1 MVVDDEEKANILNT
15 FFSTVFTAENEM
27 LGEIPR
33 NNENPILRVT
43 NLTQEEVR
51 NQLNKIKIDKSPG
64 PDGIHPR
71 VLRELSNECTE
82 EDLIELKKKSSCNHN
97 RPNLSKLERKALE
110 EIRGNQDLMVRRAD
124 KGGAVVLLNA
134 GLYVQQNMVMLN
146 NSNTYRRLQHD
157 PTELF
162 KKKLKHLLSE
172 GFAIGAL
179 DKKLSEDLFVEHPII
194 PIFHS
199 LPKIHKE
206 VFPPTFRPIVAGIGS
221 MGENL
226 STWVDM
232 YLQPLI
238 SRLPGY
244 IKDTKHLISSLDKT
258 AWSGDCIFISCDV
271 EALYPSL
278 MHDLTI
284 SILRRHLQDYKG
296 GGGRLAHR
304 GYPSWMLQRA
314 ESIVED
320 IDRETMLN
328 KASSNR
334 VSSEEHIT
342 FTTTYSPQFK
352 EITDII
358 RKRIPM
364 LSQDKKLNQILS
376 KPVRYIAKKAPSL
389 NNILS
394 PSLFVSED
402 KRLKEKENWLSTKGT
417 YKCGHNICTCCKY
430 MVNSKEFHS
439 SVTKKTYK
447 INHYINCNTS
457 NVVYLI
463 NCTTCEQQ
471 YVGCTG
477 GPLKNHRMLELERT
491 SRLIVSNPLFNAGFT
506 KPFQT
511 DLVYFVAGS
520 SGTQRV
526 YLRAVS
532 STFGWFSTQV

>member
-1 MVVDDEEKANILNT
+1 MDILSKGLTFSPTNEFDMYRTLLDECI
-15 FFSTVFTAENEM
+15 
-27 LGEIPR
+27 
-33 NNENPILRVT
+33 
-43 NLTQEEVR
+43 
-51 NQLNKIKIDKSPG
+51 
-64 PDGIHPR
+64 
-71 VLRELSNECTE
+71 E

-162 KKKLKHLLSE
+162 QKKLKHLLSE

-258 AWSGDCIFISCDV
+258 EWSGDCIFISCDV

-284 SILRRHLQDYKG
+284 SILRRHLQDYNLNSGSIITISPFRKNTATNSILHAKSCHPRHVIKNIPVG
-296 GGGRLAHR
+296 ELYRFKRNSTTKEVYDRSKREVRGRLAHR

-334 VSSEEHIT
+334 VSSEEHIP

-394 PSLFVSED
+394 PSLFLSED

-417 YKCGHNICTCCKY
+417 YNTINSMVLY
-430 MVNSKEFHS
+430 MRK
-439 SVTKKTYK
+439 
-447 INHYINCNTS
+447 
-457 NVVYLI
+457 
-463 NCTTCEQQ
+463 
-471 YVGCTG
+471 G
-477 GPLKNHRMLELERT
+477 
-491 SRLIVSNPLFNAGFT
+491 
-506 KPFQT
+506 
-511 DLVYFVAGS
+511 
-520 SGTQRV
+520 
-526 YLRAVS
+526 
-532 STFGWFSTQV
+532 

>member
-1 MVVDDEEKANILNT
+1 MMFVVQTTIVLVVTNDLLTAKSKQDYFVFLLLDLSSAFDTVNHSLLLQILSSLGITDLALSWISSYLTDRTSSVSLSHATSSPHPLSVGAPQGSVLGPLLFSIYTFGLGQLIESHGTVRGEEAKERSLWSGAVTGLTTEESAKRPDTGVCGGVGIAYPATETGGQEIASLVSHLTHAGTTASHEPGAASEKTVPMKGSGCQPYNLGVQTLRGLVQSFRQQGSEYTVQKEGLRTHLARPNILDS
-15 FFSTVFTAENEM
+15 F
-27 LGEIPR
+27 
-33 NNENPILRVT
+33 
-43 NLTQEEVR
+43 QEC
-51 NQLNKIKIDKSPG
+51 I
-64 PDGIHPR
+64 
-71 VLRELSNECTE
+71 E

-162 KKKLKHLLSE
+162 QKKLKHLLSE

-199 LPKIHKE
+199 LPKIHKK

-284 SILRRHLQDYKG
+284 SILRRHLQDYSLRSPD
-296 GGGRLAHR
+296 GRRVLAIYR
-304 GYPSWMLQRA
+304 
-314 ESIVED
+314 
-320 IDRETMLN
+320 
-328 KASSNR
+328 
-334 VSSEEHIT
+334 
-342 FTTTYSPQFK
+342 
-352 EITDII
+352 
-358 RKRIPM
+358 
-364 LSQDKKLNQILS
+364 
-376 KPVRYIAKKAPSL
+376 
-389 NNILS
+389 
-394 PSLFVSED
+394 
-402 KRLKEKENWLSTKGT
+402 
-417 YKCGHNICTCCKY
+417 
-430 MVNSKEFHS
+430 
-439 SVTKKTYK
+439 
-447 INHYINCNTS
+447 
-457 NVVYLI
+457 
-463 NCTTCEQQ
+463 
-471 YVGCTG
+471 
-477 GPLKNHRMLELERT
+477 
-491 SRLIVSNPLFNAGFT
+491 
-506 KPFQT
+506 
-511 DLVYFVAGS
+511 
-520 SGTQRV
+520 
-526 YLRAVS
+526 
-532 STFGWFSTQV
+532 

>member
-1 MVVDDEEKANILNT
+1 MDILSKGLTFSPTNEFDMYRTLLDECI
-15 FFSTVFTAENEM
+15 
-27 LGEIPR
+27 
-33 NNENPILRVT
+33 
-43 NLTQEEVR
+43 
-51 NQLNKIKIDKSPG
+51 
-64 PDGIHPR
+64 
-71 VLRELSNECTE
+71 E

-162 KKKLKHLLSE
+162 QKKLKHLLTE

-284 SILRRHLQDYKG
+284 SILRRHLQDYSLRSPD
-296 GGGRLAHR
+296 GRRVLAIYR
-304 GYPSWMLQRA
+304 
-314 ESIVED
+314 
-320 IDRETMLN
+320 
-328 KASSNR
+328 
-334 VSSEEHIT
+334 
-342 FTTTYSPQFK
+342 
-352 EITDII
+352 
-358 RKRIPM
+358 
-364 LSQDKKLNQILS
+364 
-376 KPVRYIAKKAPSL
+376 
-389 NNILS
+389 
-394 PSLFVSED
+394 
-402 KRLKEKENWLSTKGT
+402 
-417 YKCGHNICTCCKY
+417 
-430 MVNSKEFHS
+430 
-439 SVTKKTYK
+439 
-447 INHYINCNTS
+447 
-457 NVVYLI
+457 
-463 NCTTCEQQ
+463 
-471 YVGCTG
+471 
-477 GPLKNHRMLELERT
+477 
-491 SRLIVSNPLFNAGFT
+491 
-506 KPFQT
+506 
-511 DLVYFVAGS
+511 
-520 SGTQRV
+520 
-526 YLRAVS
+526 
-532 STFGWFSTQV
+532 